1 MKILRTKKEV
11 REFVAAARRAGK
23 SVGLVPTMGAL
34 HEGHLSLVRRS
45 VSDNAVTVVSIFV
58 NPTQFGPKEDLAK
71 YPRMFDADV
80 KLCEKEKADA
90 IFVPEAGEMY
100 PKDVTTF
107 VEETKLSRGLC
118 GVSRP
123 THFRGVTTVVAKLI
137 NIVTPDRAYFGQK
150 DAQQAAVIKRMVRD
164 LDMPVEIV
172 VMPIVRE
179 KDGLAMSSRNKYLTG
194 ELRGEALVLSQALT
208 EVERAVK
215 GGERKAAPLV
225 DAMRKV
231 ISRAPHARIDYA
243 EIMDA
248 ETFEPVAEI
257 ARPALV
263 ALAVFVGETRL
274 IDNTILAP

>member
-1 MKILRTKKEV
+1 VKILRTKKEV